1 MASEG
6 SALLDDSTTWAD
18 FGKKHL
24 DRRISKALTE
34 TLGLERPTLVQAR
47 GIPVALEGKD
57 LLCRARTGSGKT
69 LCYAV
74 PMVQRL
80 LAASEAGGDG
90 CRAPLRGL
98 VLVPT
103 KELCAQVHSVVA

>member
-1 MASEG
+1 MG
-6 SALLDDSTTWAD
+6 SALLDETITFTE
-18 FGKKHL
+18 FGRRHL
-24 DRRISKALTE
+24 DPRLAKAITV
-34 TLGLERPTLVQAR
+34 TLGLERPTLVQSR

-74 PMVQRL
+74 PLVQRL
-80 LAASEAGGDG
+80 LAAAEASGSPT
-90 CRAPLRGL
+90 PLGGL

-103 KELCAQVHSVVA
+103 KELVVQVHGVIS